1 MKYPI
6 CFSLGAL
13 SGSTLACA
21 AWEKLGRW
29 EGGGPVQSIG
39 FTFIFSICTEVSRSN
54 VLLQGPPL
62 QMQNCAAREI
72 YVLRTEQR
80 HYGTGLS
87 VSNNVTVV
95 LPLPREVLGGTWST
109 FYKHLFI
116 NASVM

>member
-1 MKYPI
+1 MKYPV

-21 AWEKLGRW
+21 ACEKLGRW
-29 EGGGPVQSIG
+29 ESGGPVQSAG
-39 FTFIFSICTEVSRSN
+39 FMFMFSICAEGSRSD

-72 YVLRTEQR
+72 YVLQTEQT

-87 VSNNVTVV
+87 VSDNVTAV
-95 LPLPREVLGGTWST
+95 LPLPREVLSGTWST
-109 FYKHLFI
+109 FYKRLFI
-116 NASVM
+116 NASVL